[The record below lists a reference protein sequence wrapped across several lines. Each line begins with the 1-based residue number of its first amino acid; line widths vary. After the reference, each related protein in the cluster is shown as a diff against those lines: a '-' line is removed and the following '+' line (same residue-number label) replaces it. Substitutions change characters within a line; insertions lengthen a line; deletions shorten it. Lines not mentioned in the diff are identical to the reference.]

1 MSEIVKLNV
10 ISLKTCISWGINT
23 IKSDLEKLR
32 FEKWKPK
39 WKNVAWILGK
49 PAESA
54 KISQIICP
62 SIVQVFF
69 GEFEVPRAFQKYP
82 CCPQTESHLYY
93 VTTFRTW
100 VTKVLRILFFWGKI
114 KGWTICTWRF
124 VSSGGRLD
132 GEQTETASERRA
144 PWATSTLKA
153 GIGQNWS
160 QLAVRWLVRPLK
172 DDPKDEPKETNETM
186 QRPEGGQAGNPA
198 ETCSGGSDCQSAVSG
213 VLFWAKNTIWA
224 S

>member
-100 VTKVLRILFFWGKI
+100 VTEVLWILFPPWEDKRMNYLHLTVCFVRWTA
-114 KGWTICTWRF
+114 GWRTNRNSKWKT
-124 VSSGGRLD
+124 S
-132 GEQTETASERRA
+132 TAS
-144 PWATSTLKA
+144 
-153 GIGQNWS
+153 N
-160 QLAVRWLVRPLK
+160 V
-172 DDPKDEPKETNETM
+172 
-186 QRPEGGQAGNPA
+186 NP
-198 ETCSGGSDCQSAVSG
+198 
-213 VLFWAKNTIWA
+213 
-224 S
+224 